1 MNSLKEYKNW
11 YESIEIDDSFDVK
24 LDFAVKMEKA
34 IAEEGMT
41 KKEFASTIGKS
52 QAWVS
57 KVLRGDANLTIET
70 MCELVNAANNV
81 LHLHIAPKDVNVRW
95 FDAYKKRPAST
106 DICTAWKFIEAIK
119 NGNHIPSA
127 A

>member
-1 MNSLKEYKNW
+1 MKALEDYKNW
-11 YESIEIDDSFDVK
+11 FESIETDDSFDVK

-34 IAEEGMT
+34 ITEAGMT
-41 KKEFASTIGKS
+41 KKEFASTVGKS

-70 MCELVNAANNV
+70 MCELAKAIDNV
-81 LHLHIAPKDVNVRW
+81 LHLHIAPRDVNVRW
-95 FDAYKKRPAST
+95 FDAYKRRPVAA
-106 DICTAWKFIEAIK
+106 DICTAWKLIEDVK